1 MCPVDNFPGQPPT
14 TTQVVAQPGN
24 RAPGQ
29 TLIIGGGNALLINA
43 DGSINAVPELPLATA
58 LTQVVINA
66 TANGDNT
73 IVSGVA
79 SKTVKVYQMVL
90 GPASAA
96 VNALFKTGTASAIT
110 GTMALSTSEALVL
123 NFSPYPWLRTNATD
137 SLILNLSTTA
147 SVGGFASVIQ
157 S

>member
-1 MCPVDNFPGQPPT
+1 MTNNFPGEPPPT
-14 TTQVVAQPGN
+14 AQVIAQPSN

-58 LTQVVINA
+58 LTQVAINA
-66 TANGDNT
+66 TVSGDNT
-73 IVSGVA
+73 IVTGTARKS
-79 SKTVKVYQMVL
+79 VKVYQMVV